1 MSVDLSMIN
10 INLVFWVV
18 AILVIIV
25 FFGIIRF
32 FFRHLLHFFFRG
44 CGFLLLIA
52 AILFILHALK
62 VF

>member
-10 INLVFWVV
+10 TNLVFWVV
-18 AILVIIV
+18 AILVILVI
-25 FFGIIRF
+25 FGIVRF

-44 CGFLLLIA
+44 CGFVLLIA
-52 AILFILHALK
+52 AVIYILHILK

>member
-1 MSVDLSMIN
+1 MSLDLSMIN

-18 AILVIIV
+18 AVLVILVI
-25 FFGIIRF
+25 FGIVRF

-44 CGFLLLIA
+44 CGLILLIA
-52 AILFILHALK
+52 ALLYILHLFK

>member
-10 INLVFWVV
+10 SNLVFWVV
-18 AILVIIV
+18 AILVILVI
-25 FFGIIRF
+25 FGVIRF

-44 CGFLLLIA
+44 CGLILLIA

>member
-18 AILVIIV
+18 AILVLIV
-25 FFGIIRF
+25 IFGVIRF

-44 CGFLLLIA
+44 CGLILLIA
-52 AILFILHALK
+52 ALLYILHIFK